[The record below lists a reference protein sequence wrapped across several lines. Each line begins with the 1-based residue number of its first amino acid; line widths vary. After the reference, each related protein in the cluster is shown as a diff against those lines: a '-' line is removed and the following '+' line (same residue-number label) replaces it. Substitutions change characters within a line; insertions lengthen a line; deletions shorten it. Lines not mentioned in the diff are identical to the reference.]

1 MKGHGWGS
9 EDAHGGL
16 GPASAR
22 ASASASASGWVD
34 GWVVGGLLGDVATQW
49 LLKADEL
56 QQQMPSHYRHY
67 HLMCSRYYRLTLV
80 VASTTSAGQKWHQQV
95 FLKNMFPDRIVDF

>member
-1 MKGHGWGS
+1 MKRVRDHGWGS

-16 GPASAR
+16 GPASA
-22 ASASASASGWVD
+22 S

-80 VASTTSAGQKWHQQV
+80 VANTKTAGQKWHQQV
-95 FLKNMFPDRIVDF
+95 FLNVLAIRYHMLTFNCPKM